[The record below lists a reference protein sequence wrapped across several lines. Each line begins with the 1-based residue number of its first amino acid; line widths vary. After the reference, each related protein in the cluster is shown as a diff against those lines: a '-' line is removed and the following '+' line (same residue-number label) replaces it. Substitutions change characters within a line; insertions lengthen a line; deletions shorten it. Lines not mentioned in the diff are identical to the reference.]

1 MASDEEVDRT
11 ARAAD
16 VARLFAQLAQE
27 RPAVL
32 DALHALLSALCG
44 EQGGGPSVAR
54 PPAPETSFSVAGEE
68 PTQPAQLPAVAVATL
83 PAAADVGA
91 PTPNTPSTPAEAAV
105 DIAAVGPAPA
115 LPPKPAPPPSARRE
129 PFDETK
135 AESGLQALRN
145 LFPDGFGVGAARGG
159 LAAPVSSAGRSAVS
173 LWDQDAAEARKLAGF
188 ARAQARRLRS
198 IRRARHEGRT
208 IPQSGSLLAENNID
222 DWLADPSLALDL
234 EPKDLRELERWYRTA
249 MSALLEVADWLESHP
264 DTPLGEG
271 YTPDALHERLQCV
284 ATAQKGICTWFDDHV
299 AAQLPP
305 GRQSCGVQFRIY
317 QQLAH
322 VWTKNFRTKLDHMRR
337 EQRVGNNARGEI
349 DRMLARFEL
358 ESAPADT
365 KAAAAS
371 STAAPVVVRPDQG
384 DRFDSVAEALD
395 AAEVEFGCDH
405 LVFTERA
412 RESAERSAFRRPD
425 EAYAFFEALHAVAGI
440 LASGIHGDPHDLLQS
455 RGFTSKPSHHL
466 TMARHRRFYHMRF
479 DGREVDLSQ
488 HVTLGS
494 RNQNTCMSIHWWH
507 DPARCRFVIGH
518 CGKHLPN
525 TRT

>member
-16 VARLFAQLAQE
+16 VARLFAQLAHE
-27 RPAVL
+27 RPGVL
-32 DALHALLSALCG
+32 DALHALLTALCG
-44 EQGGGPSVAR
+44 APPGGSSAAVLHACESASPGAVEEAPQPSQPPKAPVAAQ
-54 PPAPETSFSVAGEE
+54 PCDPELAP
-68 PTQPAQLPAVAVATL
+68 
-83 PAAADVGA
+83 PAAAA
-91 PTPNTPSTPAEAAV
+91 AAV
-105 DIAAVGPAPA
+105 AAGAGSTRA
-115 LPPKPAPPPSARRE
+115 TSPKPAPTPAARRE

-135 AESGLQALRN
+135 AESSLQALCN
-145 LFPDGFGVGAARGG
+145 LFPDSPSAGAARGG
-159 LAAPVSSAGRSAVS
+159 LAAPVFPAARSAVS
-173 LWDQDAAEARKLAGF
+173 LWDHDAAEARSLAGF

-198 IRRARHEGRT
+198 IRRARHEGRA
-208 IPQSGSLLAENNID
+208 IPQTGGLLADNTID
-222 DWLADPSLALDL
+222 DWLADPTLALGL

-249 MSALLEVADWLESHP
+249 MTALLEVADWLESNH

-271 YTPDALHERLQCV
+271 LTPEELHQRLQCV

-337 EQRVGNNARGEI
+337 DQRVENSTRADV
-349 DRMLARFEL
+349 DRLLSRFEL
-358 ESAPADT
+358 ESAPAES
-365 KAAAAS
+365 KAASVAPA
-371 STAAPVVVRPDQG
+371 AAPGAAPGAARPEHG
-384 DRFDSVAEALD
+384 SRFDSVAEALD
-395 AAEVEFGCDH
+395 AAESEFGCDH

-425 EAYAFFEALHAVAGI
+425 EAHAFFEALHAVAEA
-440 LASGIHGDPHDLLQS
+440 LASGVHGDPHGLLQS

-507 DPARCRFVIGH
+507 DTARRRFVIGH